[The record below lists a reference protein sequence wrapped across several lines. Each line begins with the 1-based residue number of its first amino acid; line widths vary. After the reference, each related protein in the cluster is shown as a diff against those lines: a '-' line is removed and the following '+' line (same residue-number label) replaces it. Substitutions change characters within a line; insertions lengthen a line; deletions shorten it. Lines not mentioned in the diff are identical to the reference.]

1 MKSISIIGG
10 GLSGCEAAWQAAER
24 GISVTLYEMRPTK
37 TTEIHQS
44 SNLGEIVCSN
54 SFGSQLVD
62 RSSGLL
68 MRELEILDS
77 LLIRIAKTYQLPAG
91 HALAIDRE
99 RFSRQV
105 TNVIASHKNIRV
117 MRKEIIEIP

>member
-1 MKSISIIGG
+1 MKSLSIIGG
-10 GLSGCEAAWQAAER
+10 GLSGCEAAWHAAER

-37 TTEIHQS
+37 KTDIHQS

-77 LLIRIAKTYQLPAG
+77 LLIRFLS
-91 HALAIDRE
+91 LL
-99 RFSRQV
+99 
-105 TNVIASHKNIRV
+105 RV
-117 MRKEIIEIP
+117 D